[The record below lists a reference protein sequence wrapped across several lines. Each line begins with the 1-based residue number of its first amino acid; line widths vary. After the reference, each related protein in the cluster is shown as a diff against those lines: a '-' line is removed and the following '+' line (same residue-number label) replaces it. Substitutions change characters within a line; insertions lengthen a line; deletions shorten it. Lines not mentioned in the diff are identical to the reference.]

1 MGKIRIIAYTSEPF
15 RNRVEAGR
23 LLAEELKVLKGED
36 TVALGIPR
44 GGIVIAKEISLRLN
58 CVLDVVL
65 SRKLG
70 APGNPELAIGAVG
83 EEGRVFINKELISVL
98 GVDRAYIEREKNKQI
113 SLIKL
118 RVLEYREIIPKVSLK
133 GKTAV
138 VVDDG
143 VATGAT
149 IESALLTI
157 AQESP
162 QKLVAALPVGPPESI
177 ERLSESAD
185 EIICLR
191 SPSFFGAISQ
201 FYNQFSQ
208 VEDVEVMKIL
218 QEEAGRRTMNNEY

>member
-1 MGKIRIIAYTSEPF
+1 MGKIRIIAYNGEPF
-15 RNRVEAGR
+15 QDRIEAGR
-23 LLAEELKVLKGED
+23 LLAQELKALKGED

-44 GGIVIAKEISLRLN
+44 GGIVLAREISLRLN

-83 EEGRVFINKELISVL
+83 EEGRVCINKELTNTL
-98 GVDRAYIEREKNKQI
+98 GVHNAYIEQEKNKQM
-113 SLIKL
+113 SLIK
-118 RVLEYREIIPKVSLK
+118 RRASEYRKIISKVSLK
-133 GKTAV
+133 GKIAI

-149 IESALLTI
+149 IESALLTM

-162 QKLVAALPVGPPESI
+162 QKLIAALPVGPPESI

-208 VEDVEVMKIL
+208 VEDAEVIKIL
-218 QEEAGRRTMNNEY
+218 QEEAGRRMAK

>member
-1 MGKIRIIAYTSEPF
+1 MGKIRIIAYNSETF
-15 RNRVEAGR
+15 RNRIEAGR
-23 LLAEELKVLKGED
+23 LLAEELKVLRGED
-36 TVALGIPR
+36 AVVLGIPR
-44 GGIVIAKEISLRLN
+44 GGLVIAKEISLRLN

-83 EEGRVFINKELISVL
+83 EEGRVCINKELTNTL
-98 GVDRAYIEREKNKQI
+98 GVHNAYIEQEKNKQMF
-113 SLIKL
+113 LIK
-118 RVLEYREIIPKVSLK
+118 RRASEYRKIISKVSLK
-133 GKTAV
+133 GKTAI

-149 IESALLTI
+149 IEAALLTL

-208 VEDVEVMKIL
+208 VEDVEVMEIL
-218 QEEAGRRTMNNEY
+218 REEAGRRRMTNNQ